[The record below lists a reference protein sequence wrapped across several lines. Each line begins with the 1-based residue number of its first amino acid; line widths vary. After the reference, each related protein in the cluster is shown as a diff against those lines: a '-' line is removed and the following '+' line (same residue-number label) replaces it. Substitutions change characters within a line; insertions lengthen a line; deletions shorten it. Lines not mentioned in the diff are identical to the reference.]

1 MPTIPQADLEQY
13 GEVID
18 RLVTTPVGKSRGN
31 MFQPMKAVDMYDAAR
46 AKFGRP
52 LCLLAAELISERVK
66 RDDNV
71 LILTGS
77 YHPLHFPVGEMDGP
91 PGGATLAL
99 SLDLG
104 LGAKPFFA
112 NEPPLVNLM
121 EEACRA
127 VGLLPM
133 PYEQAIER
141 DHTAVVLSFPI
152 TDHEGSRRAAE
163 ELMDRYDFSLVVT
176 SERLGRNRKGRYHSA
191 GGTEREPQDRCKV
204 DHIVDVA
211 RERGILTV
219 SVGDG
224 GNEIGFGS
232 IFEETRGIVN
242 WGETCRC
249 PCEDG
254 IVSVVESDALIVAA
268 TSNWGISGL
277 EAALAMVND
286 NQDMMHD
293 AAAERR
299 VLHHLAN
306 MGCADGATVMTTP
319 TCDDTPESVSLDVV
333 NILKATVAQSF
344 RVNSRRF

>member
-1 MPTIPQADLEQY
+1 MSTIPREDLEQY

-18 RLVTTPVGKSRGN
+18 RLITTPVGKSRGN
-31 MFQPMKAVDMYDAAR
+31 MFQPMKAVQMYEAAR
-46 AKFGRP
+46 ARFERP
-52 LCLLAAELISERVK
+52 LCLLAAEMVSERVR

-112 NEPPLVNLM
+112 AEPPLVNLM

-133 PYEQAIER
+133 PYEQAMER
-141 DHTAVVLSFPI
+141 DHTAVVVSFPI
-152 TDHEGSRRAAE
+152 GGHEESRRAAE
-163 ELMDRYDFSLVVT
+163 KLLDTYEFSCVFT
-176 SERLGRNRKGRYHSA
+176 TERLGRNRKGRYHSA
-191 GGTEREPQDRCKV
+191 GGTEHETQDRCKV

-219 SVGDG
+219 AVGDG
-224 GNEIGFGS
+224 GNEIGLGS
-232 IFEETRGIVN
+232 IFEETRSIVN
-242 WGETCRC
+242 YGEVCSC
-249 PCEDG
+249 PCGDG
-254 IVSVVESDALIVAA
+254 IVSAVETDALIVAA
-268 TSNWGISGL
+268 TYNWGVVGL
-277 EAALAMVND
+277 EAALAIIND

-293 AAAERR
+293 RDAEGR
-299 VLHHLAN
+299 VLHRLADL
-306 MGCADGATVMTTP
+306 GCADGATVMTTP
-319 TCDDTPESVSLDVV
+319 TCDGTPESVSLDVV

-344 RVNSRRF
+344 RTSSRRF